1 MIIGSVPPTSNSASA
16 RMCSGSKRGTR
27 KDVPMKTGI
36 GYGNSGLND
45 LRLQGKDRGHGLT
58 DYDHLKREP

>member
-1 MIIGSVPPTSNSASA
+1 M
-16 RMCSGSKRGTR
+16 
-27 KDVPMKTGI
+27 PMKTGI